1 MGVTISTHNGSA
13 VAREHNVRNYKV
25 VSKEPHID
33 LNGLHET
40 WIDEPVRQSY
50 ERLFGEA
57 VAEYNAK
64 QSRPERRIS
73 SYYNDICKD
82 KKKHPVYEM
91 IIGIYG
97 KNEDGTSI
105 CSAEQGKE
113 IMREFVDTWKRRNP
127 NLALIGAYY
136 HADEEG
142 EPHVHL
148 DYIPVAH
155 GYSRGLQTQTGLVKA
170 LEEQGITKTGKETAQ
185 ILWEKQENDYLTALC
200 ESAGLTV
207 NHPRAEGRMHLDTQT
222 LKLKTRAEQLE
233 QTVSSYDRQ
242 IRQIE
247 DKTAVA
253 TTQLADINSQ
263 ITEKTAELQNLSNL
277 KTNISGMYNEIDRFK
292 ADKKS
297 VPFSKPKRVSVD
309 EKQLDD
315 IIELAKQGLS
325 ERTKNY
331 QLVSKMQD
339 MIPKDAHKRELK
351 ERDDEIS
358 SLKEQLN
365 TWDSAYNRVK
375 QAVQNLHLGSQVNE
389 ELRRMQREEQEQSRS
404 SEREQQTQ
412 QKKKSSPKR

>member
-40 WIDEPVRQSY
+40 WIDEPVRQAY

-113 IMREFVDTWKRRNP
+113 IMREFVDTWKQRNP

-263 ITEKTAELQNLSNL
+263 ITEKNAELQNLSNL
-277 KTNISGMYNEIDRFK
+277 KTNISGMYDEIDRFK

-297 VPFSKPKRVSVD
+297 IPFSKRVSVD

-331 QLVSKMQD
+331 QLVSEMRD
-339 MIPKDAHKRELK
+339 MIPKEAHKSKLK

-358 SLKEQLN
+358 SLNDQLD
-365 TWDSAYNRVK
+365 TCVSAYNRVK
-375 QAVQNLHLGSQVNE
+375 QAVHNLHLGSQINE
-389 ELRRMQREEQEQSRS
+389 ELRRMQSEEQEQSRS

>member
-40 WIDEPVRQSY
+40 WIDEPVRQAY

-113 IMREFVDTWKRRNP
+113 IMREFVDTWKQRNP

-263 ITEKTAELQNLSNL
+263 ITEKNAELQNLSNL
-277 KTNISGMYNEIDRFK
+277 KTNISGMYDEIDRFK

-297 VPFSKPKRVSVD
+297 IPFSKRVSVD
-309 EKQLDD
+309 EKQLDE

-331 QLVSKMQD
+331 QLVSEMRD
-339 MIPKDAHKRELK
+339 MIPKEAHKSKLK

-358 SLKEQLN
+358 SLNDQLD
-365 TWDSAYNRVK
+365 TCVSAYNRVK
-375 QAVQNLHLGSQVNE
+375 QAVHNLHLGSQINE
-389 ELRRMQREEQEQSRS
+389 ELRRMQSEEQEQSRS

>member
-25 VSKEPHID
+25 VSKEPHIN

-40 WIDEPVRQSY
+40 WIDEPVRQAY

-57 VAEYNAK
+57 VAEYNSK

-73 SYYNDICKD
+73 SYYNDICRD

-113 IMREFVDTWKRRNP
+113 IMREFVDTWKQRNP

-207 NHPRAEGRMHLDTQT
+207 NHPRAEGRMHLDTHT
-222 LKLKTRAEQLE
+222 LKLKTRVEQLE
-233 QTVSSYDRQ
+233 QTVSSYDRE

-247 DKTAVA
+247 SKTDVA
-253 TTQLADINSQ
+253 TTRLADINSQ
-263 ITEKTAELQNLSNL
+263 ITKKNAELQNLSNL
-277 KTNISGMYNEIDRFK
+277 KTNISGMYSEIDSFK

-297 VPFSKPKRVSVD
+297 IPFSKRVSVE

-331 QLVSKMQD
+331 QLLSKMRD
-339 MIPKDAHKRELK
+339 LIPKEAHKSELK

-358 SLKEQLN
+358 SLKDQLN
-365 TWDSAYNRVK
+365 TCVSAYNRVK
-375 QAVQNLHLGSQVNE
+375 QAVHNLHLGSQINE

>member
-40 WIDEPVRQSY
+40 WIDEPVRQAY

-113 IMREFVDTWKRRNP
+113 IMREFVDTWKQRNP

-263 ITEKTAELQNLSNL
+263 ITEKNAELQNLSNL
-277 KTNISGMYNEIDRFK
+277 KTNISGMYDEIDRFK

-297 VPFSKPKRVSVD
+297 IPFSKRVSVD
-309 EKQLDD
+309 EKQLDE

-331 QLVSKMQD
+331 QLVSKMRD
-339 MIPKDAHKRELK
+339 MIPKEAHKSKLK

-358 SLKEQLN
+358 SLNDQLD
-365 TWDSAYNRVK
+365 TCVSAYNRVK
-375 QAVQNLHLGSQVNE
+375 QAVHNLHLGSQINE
-389 ELRRMQREEQEQSRS
+389 ELRRMQSEEQEQSRS